1 MDHHRS
7 VSLEEDSWTSVET
20 HEAAHEVIP
29 PSTLALDAK
38 DMYYG
43 EMIQAKAPV
52 VYVSPQRML
61 QRGFLCLTTYRLLF
75 VPHPKSMPQST
86 LVDVPLCNIA
96 EILLQDERAN
106 MSTISSVGYSLGI
119 NEYPKDLDTI
129 KHHLEIACKNFCIVR
144 FEVASTFGLSS
155 FYNRLLDALD
165 SVHQIAPLA
174 FACADTDRHDDAVDM
189 EALIERDMV
198 RQGIVVPGAQ
208 DGGAF
213 RLSRINQA
221 FRVCPTYPT
230 LLAVPRAIGDAELQA
245 IGHFRAKGRVP
256 VITYRHTESDAIL
269 ARCAQPLV
277 GLRRRRCNHDERYM
291 RILQEQAH
299 GRLYIIDCRHQ
310 TSAYG
315 NVALGAGFEI
325 AEFYNNVPL
334 LFMNIEN
341 IHSMRDSIR
350 RLFELVKGEV
360 RGSERANWLSSLEST
375 RWLEHVRS
383 VLVAAAMG
391 VEKLV
396 DERASLVVHCSDGWD
411 RTAQIMSL
419 IKLAC
424 DPYYRTLEGF
434 ALLVQHEWVAF
445 GHRFESRCGL
455 KPSSQAKKP
464 VGYYWDDEQTSPVF
478 VQFIDA
484 VWQMTQQA
492 PCSFEFNERYL
503 MAIVDEVYARRTGT
517 FLFDCDEQRMKARVA
532 ARCPSLWHRLEQV
545 AAASGDFRNPF
556 YMPPQKDVVNTKS
569 PAVLRLKWHLS
580 TLSIWSLFYLRS
592 LEHVDPS
599 MTDQTAW
606 AKDVAEH
613 KVALQVQLSDTTL
626 ELQRQM
632 ELNSALLSKVSMLES
647 KTHEL
652 HAVLQGQVFSDHGV
666 VVHEEVLSRSKRSIG
681 ADGDDDDDD
690 EGVLLSVTQTPM
702 ENDGPKKVR
711 SEFIGGAM
719 TSPFEILTSYFHAS
733 SSST

>member
-1 MDHHRS
+1 MDHQRS
-7 VSLEEDSWTSVET
+7 MSLEEDSWTSVET
-20 HEAAHEVIP
+20 HEAAHEIIP
-29 PSTLALDAK
+29 PASLALETK

-43 EMIQAKAPV
+43 EMIQSKAPV
-52 VYVSPQRML
+52 VYVSPQQL
-61 QRGFLCLTTYRLLF
+61 FQRGFLCLTTYRLLF
-75 VPHPKSMPQST
+75 VPHPKSATAS
-86 LVDVPLCNIA
+86 LLDVPLCNIA

-119 NEYPKDLDTI
+119 NEYPKDVDNI
-129 KHHLEIACKNFCIVR
+129 KHHLEIACKNFYIVR
-144 FEVASTFGLSS
+144 FEVAPTFGLSS
-155 FYNRLLDALD
+155 LYNRLLDALD
-165 SVHQIAPLA
+165 GVHQIAPLA
-174 FACADTDRHDDAVDM
+174 FASPDTHPLDSGVDV
-189 EALIERDMV
+189 EALIERDMM
-198 RQGIVVPGAQ
+198 RQGIVGAQ
-208 DGGAF
+208 DAGFF

-230 LLAVPRAIGDAELQA
+230 LFVVPRAVSDGDLQT

-256 VITYRHTESDAIL
+256 VITYRHADSNAVL

-277 GLRRRRCNHDERYM
+277 GLRRRRCARDELYIRL
-291 RILQEQAH
+291 LQEQAQ

-383 VLVAAAMG
+383 ILVATTMG
-391 VEKLV
+391 VDKMV
-396 DERASLVVHCSDGWD
+396 DEGASLVVHCSDGWD

-419 IKLAC
+419 IKVAC

-455 KPSSQAKKP
+455 KPSSHVKKP

-484 VWQMTQQA
+484 IWQMTQQA
-492 PCSFEFNERYL
+492 PCSFEYL
-503 MAIVDEVYARRTGT
+503 IAIVDEVYARRTGS
-517 FLFDCDEQRMKARVA
+517 FLYDCDEQRMKARVP
-532 ARCPSLWHRLEQV
+532 ARCPSLWARLEKL
-545 AAASGDFRNPF
+545 AAASGDLLNPF
-556 YMPPQKDVVNTKS
+556 YLPPGTDNTKS
-569 PAVLRLKWHLS
+569 PRVLRLKWHLS
-580 TLSIWSLFYLRS
+580 SLSIWAMFYLRS
-592 LEHVDPS
+592 LEHLGPS
-599 MTDQTAW
+599 LTDQTAW
-606 AKDVAEH
+606 AKDVARH
-613 KVALQVQLSDTTL
+613 QVALKSQLCDATQ
-626 ELQRQM
+626 ELQRQV
-632 ELNSALLSKVSMLES
+632 ELNAALLSKVSLLES
-647 KTHEL
+647 KTHVL
-652 HAVLQGQVFSDHGV
+652 HAALQGQVFSDRGV
-666 VVHEEVLSRSKRSIG
+666 VVHEEVLPRLESAFEGS
-681 ADGDDDDDD
+681 DEDD
-690 EGVLLSVTQTPM
+690 EGVLLSVTQTPIDLVVD
-702 ENDGPKKVR
+702 EQRKPR
-711 SEFIGGAM
+711 REFIGGAI
-719 TSPFEILTSYFHAS
+719 TCPFEILPTYFHAS
-733 SSST
+733 S